1 MSKDKHIKK
10 PQTID
15 DAMEIIHALGQQ
27 FGFQS
32 ISVAREDFEDMMNT
46 EGWTKEQIDMAVEL
60 AIEEV
65 GDQVGYALDNA
76 IESVNKNK

>member
-1 MSKDKHIKK
+1 MSKDTHIKK

-15 DAMEIIHALGQQ
+15 EAMEIIFALGQR

-32 ISVAREDFEDMMNT
+32 ISIAREDFEDMMNT
-46 EGWTKEQIDMAVEL
+46 EGWTKEQTDRAVEV

-65 GDQVGYALDNA
+65 GDQVGYAIDNA
-76 IESVNKNK
+76 IHAINSKR